1 VEKYENNPLL
11 KLLNTLPPVE
21 ALRIRNEYTQ
31 AAYDKLNEEDKSKL
45 KLIIRQLTKLHNL
58 GELGAIQLLATL
70 GQVFDAADW
79 PRKNGNQG

>member
-1 VEKYENNPLL
+1 MMNKYENNPYL

-21 ALRIRNEYTQ
+21 ALRVRSEYTQ
-31 AAYDKLNEEDKSKL
+31 AAYDKLNEEDKAKMKS
-45 KLIIRQLTKLHNL
+45 IIRQLTKLHNL

-79 PRKNGNQG
+79 PRKND